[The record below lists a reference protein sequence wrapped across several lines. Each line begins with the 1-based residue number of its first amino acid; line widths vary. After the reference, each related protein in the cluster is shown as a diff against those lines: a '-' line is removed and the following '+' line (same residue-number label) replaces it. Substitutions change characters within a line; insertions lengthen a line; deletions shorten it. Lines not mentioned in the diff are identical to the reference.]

1 MFSNLIFLS
10 IGVLLQ
16 KKIVQS
22 NPNVSLFVI
31 VFYIYFSGFLMTIII
46 FNVKYFNDVYNPNSA
61 HNTLE
66 NFRSVYFDFSYIRTL
81 MSVSMIYIS
90 LILAESFRY
99 ITLLYINKMGHIS
112 KVTLYSG
119 LHGFY
124 VVIIWMIFEGTIY
137 FDYIFVLLIII
148 AYCAL
153 FFSKY
158 SLARILKVDNSQQK

>member
-1 MFSNLIFLS
+1 
-10 IGVLLQ
+10 
-16 KKIVQS
+16 
-22 NPNVSLFVI
+22 
-31 VFYIYFSGFLMTIII
+31 
-46 FNVKYFNDVYNPNSA
+46 
-61 HNTLE
+61 
-66 NFRSVYFDFSYIRTL
+66 
-81 MSVSMIYIS
+81 
-90 LILAESFRY
+90 
-99 ITLLYINKMGHIS
+99 MGHIS

-124 VVIIWMIFEGTIY
+124 VVIIWMIFEETIY